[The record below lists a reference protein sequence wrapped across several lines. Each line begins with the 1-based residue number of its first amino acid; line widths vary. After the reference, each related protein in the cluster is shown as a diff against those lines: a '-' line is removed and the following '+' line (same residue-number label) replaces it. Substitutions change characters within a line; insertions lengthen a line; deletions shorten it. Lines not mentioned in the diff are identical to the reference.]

1 MLYCS
6 DCDKDVDF
14 KSLDVGGKLTHFCPD
29 CGESNLFKS
38 KDEFQ
43 TVVDLLIEAEKKL
56 EEKNKEKLKRKD
68 KIRDGIVQTVT
79 VVLVAFAAFLIIAV
93 ISHTVESNREKKAK
107 IREDEAKEI
116 PLSEFQN
123 Y

>member
-6 DCDKDVDF
+6 DCDKDVEF

-43 TVVDLLIEAEKKL
+43 AGVDLLIETKK
-56 EEKNKEKLKRKD
+56 RRD
-68 KIRDGIVQTVT
+68 KIRDGIIQPVIA
-79 VVLVAFAAFLIIAV
+79 LILILSIFFLIAFV
-93 ISHTVESNREKKAK
+93 TR
-107 IREDEAKEI
+107 IR
-116 PLSEFQN
+116 
-123 Y
+123 